1 MRFALLNMFVAG
13 HNNCFDY
20 ALKKGGK
27 MKTIYISSL
36 AVLFYFLT
44 LPMASADSF
53 SFSYSNDQAQTQG
66 SVGSGSKQNG
76 PPDHAPAHGYR
87 AKHMYQ
93 YYPAASVYRDAGT
106 GMYFYLSGSNWQ
118 VGASLPDA
126 LKVRLGSSVSI
137 ELDTD
142 KPYIY
147 NKQHRE
153 QYPPGQANKQ
163 NNKNKNNKKK

>member
-1 MRFALLNMFVAG
+1 
-13 HNNCFDY
+13 
-20 ALKKGGK
+20 
-27 MKTIYISSL
+27 MKHIYILSL
-36 AVLFYFLT
+36 VVLFYFLT
-44 LPMASADSF
+44 LPIAFADSF
-53 SFSYSNDQAQTQG
+53 SFSYSNDQAQTEG
-66 SVGSGSKQNG
+66 SAASESKQNG

-93 YYPAASVYRDAGT
+93 YYPAASVYRDTDT

-126 LKVRLGSSVSI
+126 LKVKLGSSVSI

-147 NKQHRE
+147 NNQHRE
-153 QYPPGQANKQ
+153 QYSNGQENKQ